1 MNSVQEKL
9 YIPTKKQ
16 IVATKTLGKYSGHIP
31 KALGQYNKPIKKRL
45 GVYC

>member
-1 MNSVQEKL
+1 MNSVYDKV

-31 KALGQYNKPIKKRL
+31 KALGQYNKPIKKLL

>member
-9 YIPTKKQ
+9 YIPTKKP